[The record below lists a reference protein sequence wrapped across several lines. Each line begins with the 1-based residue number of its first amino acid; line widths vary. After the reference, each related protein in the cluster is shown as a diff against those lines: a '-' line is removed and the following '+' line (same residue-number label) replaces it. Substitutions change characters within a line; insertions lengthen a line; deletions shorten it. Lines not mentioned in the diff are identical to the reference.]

1 MREREREREISEAVE
16 LRNTETKRDGSKVQK
31 EIWKLYPSPVLSSYM
46 YTKPLIGFDS

>member
-31 EIWKLYPSPVLSSYM
+31 EIWKLPFPSPQFIYVHK
-46 YTKPLIGFDS
+46 TIDRF